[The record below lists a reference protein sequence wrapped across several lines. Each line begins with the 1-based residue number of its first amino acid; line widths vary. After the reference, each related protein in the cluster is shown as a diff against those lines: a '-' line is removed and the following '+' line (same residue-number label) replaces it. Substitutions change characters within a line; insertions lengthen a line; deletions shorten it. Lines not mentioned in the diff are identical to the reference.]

1 MKIKAYSSKICVL
14 LAILFFINPVIVTA
28 DALFSTID
36 SNPGSLVSTDSSESV
51 TCHDEINADPAPKQ
65 IVDHSEKNSDMV
77 SETMAADCCVDV
89 CHCDDSG
96 CHASSL
102 VFQFK
107 SQLIFIAQQSDSYN
121 LPIYLSL
128 AFTPSSPP
136 PIV

>member
-1 MKIKAYSSKICVL
+1 MKLKASSSKFCVL

-28 DALFSTID
+28 DVLFSATY
-36 SNPGSLVSTDSSESV
+36 SNSVSLVSTEPSDSK
-51 TCHDEINADPAPKQ
+51 TCHDDMNADPATKQ
-65 IVDHSEKNSDMV
+65 VMDHSNMDSDMD
-77 SETMAADCCVDV
+77 SDCCVDV

-107 SQLIFIAQQSDSYN
+107 SQLSFISQQDHFYH